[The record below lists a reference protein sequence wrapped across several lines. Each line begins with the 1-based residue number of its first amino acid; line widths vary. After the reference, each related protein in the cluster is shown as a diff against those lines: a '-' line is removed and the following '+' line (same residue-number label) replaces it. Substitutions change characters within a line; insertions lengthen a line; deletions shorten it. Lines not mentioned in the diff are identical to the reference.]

1 MLKAD
6 TEVVVAMEKEA
17 TEAEEM
23 LKAATEDV
31 VTLKAA
37 TEVAEMENLDLSE
50 EEETANSEEDIVAV
64 VMLKVATE
72 VVEMLKVDIEVVEM
86 LKVDIEVEEKYKIV
100 KDAVE
105 LENLNLVE
113 AE

>member
-6 TEVVVAMEKEA
+6 TEVVVAMEKE
-17 TEAEEM
+17 
-23 LKAATEDV
+23 ATEDV